1 MPHENT
7 EITSMTSALFT
18 FIFIATLA
26 LTTLAKL
33 WLARRH
39 MSHIAEHR
47 TAVPEAFNEKVRLDD
62 HQKAADYTSAKTRFD
77 MLGTLFDAAMLLAF
91 TLGGGIQFISGIVS
105 AGTGEGWFSTSISQ
119 GGLTIVAVLILYSL
133 LEAPFSIYRTF
144 VIEARFGFNKMT
156 FKMYLQDALK
166 GILIGAILG
175 LPLLFGVLWLM
186 DRMGEHWW
194 LYVWGVWVVFNLLI
208 LFIYPSFIAPLFNKF
223 SPMQDEAMKSRIE
236 SLLAKCGFKAQ
247 GLFVM
252 DGSKRSSHGNAY
264 FTGFGKTKRIVFFDT
279 LLERLSIS
287 EIEAVLAHE
296 LGHFKRHHVVKRI
309 VATFAMSL
317 GFLWVLGLL
326 MQTSWFYRGLGVNTP
341 STALAL
347 LLFFMTL
354 PVFSFL
360 LGPIMS
366 AYSRKHEFEADAYAA
381 KQTDAA
387 DLVNALVKLYQDNA
401 ATLTPDPLY
410 SKFYDSHPPAML
422 RIAHLQT
429 Q

>member
-1 MPHENT
+1 
-7 EITSMTSALFT
+7 MTATLFSI
-18 FIFIATLA
+18 IFIAALA

-39 MSHIAEHR
+39 LAYIATHR
-47 TAVPEAFNEKVRLDD
+47 SAVPEAFHEKVQLGD

-77 MLGTLFDAAMLLAF
+77 MLGTLFDAALLLAF
-91 TLGGGIQFISGIVS
+91 TLGGGIQFIAGMVS
-105 AGTGEGWFSTSISQ
+105 AELGNGWFSSPIAQ
-119 GGLTIVAVLILYSL
+119 GMAILIAVLVLYSL

-156 FKMYLQDALK
+156 FKLYLLDALK

-186 DRMGEHWW
+186 GRMGEYWW
-194 LYVWGVWVVFNLLI
+194 LYVWVVWVVFNLLI

-236 SLLAKCGFKAQ
+236 SLLAKCGFTAK

-252 DGSKRSSHGNAY
+252 DGSKRSAHGNAY

-279 LLERLSIS
+279 LLERLSIN
-287 EIEAVLAHE
+287 EVEAVLAHE
-296 LGHFKRHHVVKRI
+296 LGHFKRRHVVKRI
-309 VATFAMSL
+309 AATFAMSL
-317 GFLWVLGLL
+317 GFLWLLGQL
-326 MQTSWFYRGLGVNTP
+326 MQTTWFYQGLGVSTHSTGSGQAP

-347 LLFFMTL
+347 LLFFMVL

-360 LGPIMS
+360 LAPIMS

-410 SKFYDSHPPAML
+410 SKFYDSHPPAMV

-429 Q
+429 R